1 MSPKYVIGESY
12 GTTRA
17 VAVAERLTRVHAMAL
32 NGLVLVSSVVDFGS
46 QDFGYLRADEACLN
60 FLPTYAAIAHF
71 HGLHEG
77 RTLDEVRAEAEEFA
91 AGPYRIA
98 LSRGH
103 RLPADERAGIV
114 TTLARLA
121 GVSEE
126 YVDRTDLRIEHWR
139 WCTEVLRDRGLAVGR
154 IDGRYTGPL
163 FSRIAENMDAD
174 PSIDAIDAP
183 FTAAMHHYL
192 RGELGSKQDLP
203 YEVFANTIKNWS
215 YEEFQGKPINV
226 ADKLERLMRVNRHLR
241 VRIEYGYYDLATPYH
256 AAEDMVAHLRLP
268 DEAFGRIEHAYFP
281 TGHMPYLHEETRVAE
296 AEGIARFVTAH

>member
-1 MSPKYVIGESY
+1 
-12 GTTRA
+12 
-17 VAVAERLTRVHAMAL
+17 MAL

-46 QDFGYLRADEACLN
+46 QDFEYLRADEACLN

-77 RTLDEVRAEAEEFA
+77 RTLEEVRAEAEEFV
-91 AGPYRIA
+91 AGPYRLA
-98 LSRGH
+98 LARGR
-103 RLPADERAGIV
+103 RLPADERAEIV
-114 TTLARLA
+114 ATLARLA

-126 YVDRTDLRIEHWR
+126 YVDRTELRIEHWR

-192 RGELGSKQDLP
+192 RGELGSTLDLP

-215 YEEFQGKPINV
+215 FKEFQGKPINV
-226 ADKLERLMRVNRHLR
+226 ADKLERLMRVNPHLR

-268 DEAFGRIEHAYFP
+268 DEAFERIEHDYFP
-281 TGHMPYLHEETRVAE
+281 TGHMPYLHEESRVAE